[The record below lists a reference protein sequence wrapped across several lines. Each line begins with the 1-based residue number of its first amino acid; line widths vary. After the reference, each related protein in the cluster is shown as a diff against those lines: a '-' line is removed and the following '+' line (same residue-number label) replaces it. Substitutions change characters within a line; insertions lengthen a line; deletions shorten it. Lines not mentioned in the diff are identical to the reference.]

1 MGAVAGSLLHLLI
14 KVPALLYYGFRWWP
28 ILDAPH
34 HAVRRVA
41 VLMGPRVLD
50 LALFQLTL
58 LATTNLASRLAPG
71 SVSAVEWGW
80 DAMQLPETII
90 GTAFGVVAFPTLAEL
105 AARGDRDGLRSAL
118 ADSLRMMLVLAVPAT
133 IGLIMLGRPLIQ
145 TLYQRG
151 AFDSQA
157 TDAVY
162 VALRFFALGLV
173 GHCCLELAARAFF
186 AQKDTVTPLLVAA
199 GSAGLN
205 IALGVVLMQPL
216 AHGGLALANSI
227 AVTAEVGVL
236 LALLS
241 WRLEGIEG
249 RETLGMLVR
258 VLAAS
263 LIMAVAIGAVKLGM
277 SRAGA
282 DGLAAALLAAAA
294 GAGVYV
300 IVSLMLGVDELR
312 ALAAALTPARRSSL
326 ARSLA
331 GDPQE

>member
-1 MGAVAGSLLHLLI
+1 MGAVAGSLLHLGI
-14 KVPALLYYGFRWWP
+14 KVPALLHYGFRWWP
-28 ILDAPH
+28 VLRAPS

-58 LATTNLASRLAPG
+58 VATTNLASRLAAG

-90 GTAFGVVAFPTLAEL
+90 GTAFGIVAFPTLADL
-105 AARGDRDGLRSAL
+105 AARHDRDGLRSAL
-118 ADSLRMMLVLAVPAT
+118 ADSLRMVLALAVPAT
-133 IGLIMLGRPLIQ
+133 IGLILLGRPLIQ
-145 TLYQRG
+145 VLYQRG

-173 GHCCLELAARAFF
+173 GHCCLELAARTFF
-186 AQKDTVTPLLVAA
+186 AQKDTVTPLFVAA

-205 IALGVVLMQPL
+205 IALGVLLMGPL
-216 AHGGLALANSI
+216 AHAGLALANSI

-241 WRLEGIEG
+241 RRLDGIEG
-249 RETLGMLVR
+249 RETLRVLVR

-263 LIMAVAIGAVKLGM
+263 IVMAVVIGATGQVAARIG
-277 SRAGA
+277 AGA
-282 DGLAAALLAAAA
+282 LMAAFLAAAA
-294 GAGVYV
+294 GAGAYV
-300 IVSLMLGVDELR
+300 LMSLLLGVKELR
-312 ALAAALTPARRSSL
+312 DLVTALMPARRTSPGGE
-326 ARSLA
+326 RY
-331 GDPQE
+331 

>member
-1 MGAVAGSLLHLLI
+1 
-14 KVPALLYYGFRWWP
+14 
-28 ILDAPH
+28 
-34 HAVRRVA
+34 
-41 VLMGPRVLD
+41 
-50 LALFQLTL
+50 
-58 LATTNLASRLAPG
+58 
-71 SVSAVEWGW
+71 
-80 DAMQLPETII
+80 
-90 GTAFGVVAFPTLAEL
+90 
-105 AARGDRDGLRSAL
+105 
-118 ADSLRMMLVLAVPAT
+118 
-133 IGLIMLGRPLIQ
+133 
-145 TLYQRG
+145 
-151 AFDSQA
+151 
-157 TDAVY
+157 
-162 VALRFFALGLV
+162 
-173 GHCCLELAARAFF
+173 
-186 AQKDTVTPLLVAA
+186 
-199 GSAGLN
+199 
-205 IALGVVLMQPL
+205 MQPL